1 MKMETK
7 DCKVVLGMSG
17 GVDSSVAA
25 LLLKEAGY
33 DVIGLFMQN
42 WQELDEFGEC
52 TAAEDFAD
60 VKRVCDQLAI
70 PAYAVNFEKEYR
82 EKVFNY
88 FLSEY
93 KRGRTPNP
101 DVLCNREIKFGDFL
115 EKALEYGA
123 DFIAT
128 GHYARKSMTNDKF
141 QLLKAVDLNKDQT
154 YFLNQINQAQLAK
167 ALFPIGHLTK
177 REIREIADRAG
188 LVTAQKKDS
197 TGICF
202 IGERNFN
209 QFIGSFLKSSPGEIR
224 SLDDE
229 RVLGIHQGL
238 IYYTLGQRRG
248 IGVGGQGSGEP
259 WFVAKKDLPNNVL
272 YIVQGEKHPALYSKG
287 LVATNLNWI
296 AGQAPVDPFNCTA
309 KFRYRQPDQAVTVQ
323 MIDDDS
329 CEVVFGQPQKAVTP
343 GQFVVF
349 YDGDICLGGG
359 TIDTVMEEIK

>member
-7 DCKVVLGMSG
+7 NCKVVLGMSG

-33 DVIGLFMQN
+33 EVIGLFMQN

-52 TAAEDFAD
+52 TAAADFAD
-60 VKRVCDQLAI
+60 VKRVSDQLGI

-82 EKVFNY
+82 EKVFNH

-93 KRGRTPNP
+93 ERGRTPNP

-115 EKALEYGA
+115 DKAKEFGA

-128 GHYARKSMTNDKF
+128 GHYARKGEQDGLF
-141 QLLKAVDLNKDQT
+141 QLLKAVDSAKDQS
-154 YFLNQINQAQLAK
+154 YFLNQLNQTQLAQ
-167 ALFPIGHLTK
+167 ALFPIGHLNK
-177 REIREIADRAG
+177 REIRDLAERAG

-209 QFIGSFLKSSPGEIR
+209 QFIGSFLQSKPGEIR

-229 RVLGIHQGL
+229 RVLGSHQGL

-248 IGVGGQGSGEP
+248 IGVGGQGTGEP
-259 WFVAKKDLPNNVL
+259 WFVAKKDLANNVL
-272 YIVQGEKHPALYSKG
+272 YVVQGETHPALYSQG
-287 LVATNLNWI
+287 LIASDLNWI
-296 AGQAPVDPFNCTA
+296 AGSAPGKEFSCMA
-309 KFRYRQPDQAVTVQ
+309 KFRYRQPDQGVKVLV
-323 MIDDDS
+323 DDS
-329 CEVVFGQPQKAVTP
+329 GSTQVIFDQPQKAITP
-343 GQFVVF
+343 GQAVVF

-359 TIDTVMEEIK
+359 TIDTILEEIK